1 MGQQCR
7 CKKGYCSE
15 VDNKCS
21 NCRTKKEQQAF
32 LNRPMHGVNM
42 INEFKGDYRFLSNFY
57 MVPVLYEGILY
68 PSSEHAY
75 MAAKST
81 DPDAREFIRN
91 CGSPA
96 EAKKHGRNL
105 VLRDGWETMKEHV
118 MEIILRDKF
127 TRNPALKV
135 KLLATG
141 NQELIEGNW
150 WGDKIWGVCLKTN
163 QGQNLLGKTLMKV
176 REEIVAGSL
185 PMISVVNRHHG
196 VSGEYI
202 GRGNPLGNP
211 WPIDNSIGDTRE
223 IVVARYGDWLDQ
235 QILEENH
242 TVCDELNRLADIA
255 SSTGSLSLQCFCAPL
270 LCHGNHIKRVLIQAF
285 KE

>member
-21 NCRTKKEQQAF
+21 NCRTKKEQEAF
-32 LNRPMHGVNM
+32 LARPQ
-42 INEFKGDYRFLSNFY
+42 L
-57 MVPVLYEGILY
+57 P
-68 PSSEHAY
+68 
-75 MAAKST
+75 
-81 DPDAREFIRN
+81 
-91 CGSPA
+91 
-96 EAKKHGRNL
+96 
-105 VLRDGWETMKEHV
+105 
-118 MEIILRDKF
+118 II
-127 TRNPALKV
+127 T
-135 KLLATG
+135 
-141 NQELIEGNW
+141 
-150 WGDKIWGVCLKTN
+150 
-163 QGQNLLGKTLMKV
+163 
-176 REEIVAGSL
+176 
-185 PMISVVNRHHG
+185 VVNRHHG

-235 QILEENH
+235 QILEENDA
-242 TVCDELNRLADIA
+242 VCDELNRLADIA